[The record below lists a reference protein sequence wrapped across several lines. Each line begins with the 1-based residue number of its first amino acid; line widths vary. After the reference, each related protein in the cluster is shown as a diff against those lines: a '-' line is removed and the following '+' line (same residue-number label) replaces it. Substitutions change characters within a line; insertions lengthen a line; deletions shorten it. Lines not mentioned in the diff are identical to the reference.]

1 MATNRNTFYTLHQS
15 ITVAQCLLKY
25 LELEEVD
32 VLFGI
37 PGAAVMYLLDE
48 LKKQNKKYVVCRQET
63 GAAYMADGYAR
74 LSGKLGVVL
83 VTSGPGATNALTG
96 AVNAQSSN
104 SSVLVISGEV
114 PEEDFGKGYLQE
126 GMDAGLDVNAVYRAA
141 CQYTAVISN
150 CSDFQTLFAQAIR
163 SAMARPRRTTHI
175 SLPQD
180 ISGQT
185 FDAHVPVNKNN
196 YRTTPACSA
205 PQQTKQALQVLLE
218 AELPLLF
225 LGAGCREALV
235 DAERRRR
242 FQQFVE
248 KLALPVMA
256 SPGAKGLFPESHPL
270 SLRTYGL
277 AACEWPQ
284 YYLRPCRLD
293 PKLPPCYDCL
303 AVFASSLGEL
313 ATNLWNEALTPD
325 PKGAFLQVDL
335 DQGVLGRAF
344 PISMGIVA
352 EIGCFLDDLLEQ
364 GRQTVPDANKVEE
377 RRCLVQRIKKEH
389 SAYCEPDKRNSD
401 AVPILPQALMKCLS
415 EELPPGSHVFID
427 AGNCVGW
434 ALHYLDI
441 DPPTQAHSSLAMGPM
456 GFGVASVIG
465 AKLAA
470 PDRVCVGIVGDGAFL
485 MHGNEVST
493 AAQYQVG
500 AIWVV
505 LFDNDLAMVSQG
517 MDHFFPGPGWT
528 NYYALGNPDLA
539 KFAEA
544 LGASAYTVK
553 SQREFRWYFNLAVK
567 KAESEQ
573 KPQVILVH
581 HDLNEKPPYYPPQKY
596 PSRGRNRH

>member
-1 MATNRNTFYTLHQS
+1 MATTRKSYTLHQN

-25 LELEEVD
+25 LDLEEVD
-32 VLFGI
+32 VIFGV
-37 PGAAVMYLLDE
+37 PGAAVKYILDE
-48 LKKQNKKYVVCRQET
+48 LKRQQKKYVICRQES

-96 AVNAQSSN
+96 AVNAQFSN

-114 PEEDFGKGYLQE
+114 PEADFGKGYLQE
-126 GMDAGLDVNAVYRAA
+126 GMDAGLDINAVYRAA
-141 CQYTAVISN
+141 CQYTAVVSN
-150 CSDFQTLFAQAIR
+150 PSDFQTLFAQAIR
-163 SAMARPRRTTHI
+163 SAMARPRRTTHVSI
-175 SLPQD
+175 PEDVSNQP
-180 ISGQT
+180 
-185 FDAHVPVNKNN
+185 FDANLPASKNN
-196 YRTTPACSA
+196 YRATPACSA
-205 PQQTKQALQVLLE
+205 PQETKEALQLLLG

-235 DAERRRR
+235 DSDRRDR

-248 KLALPVMA
+248 KFALPVMT

-277 AACEWPQ
+277 AACEWPR
-284 YYLRPCRLD
+284 YYLQPCQLD
-293 PKLPPCYDCL
+293 PDLPERYDCL
-303 AVFASSLGEL
+303 AVFASSLGDL

-325 PKGAFLQVDL
+325 PEGTFLQVDL

-344 PISMGIVA
+344 PISKGIVA
-352 EIGCFLDDLLEQ
+352 EIGCFLDDLIAQ
-364 GRQTVPDANKVEE
+364 GQQTRPVAHKVKD
-377 RRCLVQRIKKEH
+377 RRRFIERIKKSH
-389 SAYCEPDKRNSD
+389 SAYRDPDKRDSD
-401 AVPILPQALMKCLS
+401 AAPILPQALMKCLS
-415 EELPPGSHVFID
+415 QALPSGSHVFID

-456 GFGVASVIG
+456 GFGVGSVIG

-470 PDRVCVGIVGDGAFL
+470 PDRVCVGIVGDGALL
-485 MHGNEVST
+485 MHGNEIST
-493 AAQYQVG
+493 AAAHKVG
-500 AIWVV
+500 AIWIV
-505 LFDNDLAMVSQG
+505 LHDNDLAMVSQG

-539 KFAEA
+539 KFSEA

-553 SQREFRWYFNLAVK
+553 SPSEFRWYFDLAVTNA
-567 KAESEQ
+567 KAEQ
-573 KPQVILVH
+573 KPQVILVRH
-581 HDLNEKPPYYPPQKY
+581 ELNEIPPYYPPRK
-596 PSRGRNRH
+596 